1 MDLWEQNVE
10 ESLMLACWRKTAAAD
25 SYSMTVDVLGVMD
38 ILDGESLT
46 FVVRLMKCLQPFDWE
61 PCLVASDLFS
71 TLNFVALHTCFGE
84 HLDSLVGYL
93 ERNQVA
99 FFLGGKCPTHL
110 NLVEIVSPYDVVVG
124 SYHFLDLL
132 SFLDHTYY
140 AVV

>member
-1 MDLWEQNVE
+1 
-10 ESLMLACWRKTAAAD
+10 
-25 SYSMTVDVLGVMD
+25 MTVDVLGVMD

-46 FVVRLMKCLQPFDWE
+46 FVVRLMKCLQPFGWE

-99 FFLGGKCPTHL
+99 FFLGEKYPTHL
-110 NLVEIVSPYDVVVG
+110 NRVEIVSPYDVVVR
-124 SYHFLDLL
+124 SYHFLGLL
-132 SFLDHTYY
+132 SFPDHTYY